1 MGISA
6 KEVTK
11 EQNIKYNKSH
21 TVTFI
26 QTERLVDQIVCF
38 LIKSVK
44 TKIVAS
50 SLILKISIKQ
60 KGKKSCF

>member
-1 MGISA
+1 M
-6 KEVTK
+6 TK

-26 QTERLVDQIVCF
+26 QKERLAD
-38 LIKSVK
+38 LIACLLITSVK
-44 TKIVAS
+44 TKIITS
-50 SLILKISIKQ
+50 SLILKINIKH